1 MTRVQSTGKTSPFRA
16 AKVALVT
23 VLAVAVVVGP
33 ALALTG
39 DVHVTTYGV
48 DDSAVFTGVERP
60 DQAISGQV
68 AVTFHLRQGTGVVEI
83 TSATPSGQTIDT
95 ASVSTTDETVR
106 LHCTVR
112 GLCVVRAIAD
122 GRVASEIVVDIELQY
137 LPDLGWLP
145 VSVPATAR

>member
-1 MTRVQSTGKTSPFRA
+1 VQSTGKTSPFRA

-23 VLAVAVVVGP
+23 VLAVAAVVGP

-48 DDSAVFTGVERP
+48 DDSSVFTGVERP
-60 DQAISGQV
+60 DRAISGQV
-68 AVTFHLRQGTGVVEI
+68 AVTFRLQRGTSVVEV

-95 ASVSTTDETVR
+95 ASVSTTDEAVR

-112 GLCVVRAIAD
+112 GLCVVRAIAE
-122 GRVASEIVVDIELQY
+122 GRVESEIVVDIELQY

-145 VSVPATAR
+145 ASVPETAR